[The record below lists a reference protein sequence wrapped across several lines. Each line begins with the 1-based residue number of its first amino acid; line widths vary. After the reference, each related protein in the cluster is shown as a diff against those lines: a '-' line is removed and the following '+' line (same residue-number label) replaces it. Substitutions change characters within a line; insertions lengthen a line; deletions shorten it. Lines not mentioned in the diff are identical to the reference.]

1 MNDNQQLC
9 SCMLSNLNVD
19 NAFIKIQNHVLV
31 SDSSAS
37 QSPPA
42 TCIAVV
48 TYTSAI
54 CSVRFRP
61 VNSSGAVP
69 DHTSK

>member
-9 SCMLSNLNVD
+9 SCMLPNLNVD
-19 NAFIKIQNHVLV
+19 NAFTKIQNHVLV

-37 QSPPA
+37 SPPA
-42 TCIAVV
+42 TAVV

-61 VNSSGAVP
+61 VDSSGAVP
-69 DHTSK
+69 NHTSK